1 MGGLGFCILQ
11 LTGFRLNII
20 SKFHYVL
27 YSDLLINLAMK
38 AGYLFKTRMF
48 VDLQFYFLKDN
59 FLERF
64 LQICDSLKE
73 VQIVFCW
80 LCSRGA
86 ILSSSFALKFYQKKN
101 QSQNTKSCLR
111 VRLAQ
116 RLVDFLYREETGEL
130 NSWKN
135 QFYQNIFF
143 P

>member
-1 MGGLGFCILQ
+1 MLIWMGGLGFCILQ

-59 FLERF
+59 FLEWF

-73 VQIVFCW
+73 V
-80 LCSRGA
+80 
-86 ILSSSFALKFYQKKN
+86 
-101 QSQNTKSCLR
+101 
-111 VRLAQ
+111 
-116 RLVDFLYREETGEL
+116 
-130 NSWKN
+130 
-135 QFYQNIFF
+135 
-143 P
+143 